1 MPTLST
7 KVGDTAVSAAQDRGH
22 DALALQIAR
31 CRQFDDSSDGDDN
44 DEDDDEDDDWYLSD
58 GAVEGREVY
67 YQALLKPNYFCKEA
81 TAGKFTSLHCTVT
94 CQQMLWKYFGYI

>member
-1 MPTLST
+1 MEGLLKGMQVNPFCRVYSRKHFQSIQHLLILPESSSIVSFLSSHILPTLST

-44 DEDDDEDDDWYLSD
+44 DEDDDEDDD
-58 GAVEGREVY
+58 
-67 YQALLKPNYFCKEA
+67 
-81 TAGKFTSLHCTVT
+81 
-94 CQQMLWKYFGYI
+94 